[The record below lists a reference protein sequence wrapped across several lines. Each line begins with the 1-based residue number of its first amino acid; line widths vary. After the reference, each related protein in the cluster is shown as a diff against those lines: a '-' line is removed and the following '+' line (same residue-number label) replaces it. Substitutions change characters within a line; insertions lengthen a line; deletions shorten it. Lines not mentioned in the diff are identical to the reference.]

1 LSELTEE
8 TSGLVRREVQA
19 ARSELL
25 DRLTANGPAVAL
37 LGTSA
42 ALGILCLA
50 SSHRFLLSLLE
61 KRLSPS
67 TAALVAGLGYGVAAG
82 ATGVVGADRL
92 RRAPTPLPVDTAR
105 DIRQAVGDAASGV

>member
-1 LSELTEE
+1 MSDLTEE

-42 ALGILCLA
+42 AFGILGLA

-61 KRLSPS
+61 KRLSPP
-67 TAALVAGLGYGVAAG
+67 TAALVAALGYGVAAG